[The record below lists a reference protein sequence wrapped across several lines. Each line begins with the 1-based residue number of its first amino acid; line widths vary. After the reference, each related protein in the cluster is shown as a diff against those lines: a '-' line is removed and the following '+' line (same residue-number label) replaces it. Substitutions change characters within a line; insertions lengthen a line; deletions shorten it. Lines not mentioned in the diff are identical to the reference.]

1 MSKLPLPNPLSDNME
16 VVFLAVRPPVP
27 HPLDLNLSP
36 WRLGFWLGD
45 DSSGC
50 PSVGGGAPSVGAPL
64 LLVACPSAVG
74 KHTPAHL
81 QQQLRNRSAGAATG
95 EMK

>member
-36 WRLGFWLGD
+36 WRLGFWLGE

-50 PSVGGGAPSVGAPL
+50 PSVGGGAPFYRRTSSLGGVPL
-64 LLVACPSAVG
+64 GRGQAYSG
-74 KHTPAHL
+74 
-81 QQQLRNRSAGAATG
+81 SFAATT
-95 EMK
+95 